1 MILNSLES
9 ETMHKSV
16 LLQEVLAHLSPKE
29 GEVFI
34 DATIGFGGH
43 AEAILRAIGPK
54 GTLLGLDQD
63 QEAVDWLKANLAPK
77 YPNLIIEKANFSQIS
92 EIADRKGLNLASG
105 ILADIGVSSYQLDQP
120 ERGFSFRE
128 NGPLDMRMDKD
139 RELTAEKILSDYGEE
154 DLVGIFQRYGEERLS
169 KTIAREIVAIRG
181 SKSLKT
187 TKTLAELV
195 EKTYQK
201 KGLKRGKIHLATQVF
216 QALRIEVN
224 DELGSLEKFLPQAID
239 LLATDGRLGVITFHS
254 MEDRIVKQYFKKEAK
269 GCICPPEI
277 PKCQCGHEKRVKIL
291 TKKPIT
297 ASKEE
302 LNENPRSR
310 SAKLRVIQKIGK

>member
-1 MILNSLES
+1 MK
-9 ETMHKSV
+9 HKSV

-92 EIADRKGLNLASG
+92 EIADRNGLNLASG

-139 RELTAEKILSDYGEE
+139 QELTAEKVLAECSER
-154 DLVGIFQRYGEERLS
+154 DLVQIFQNYGEERLS
-169 KTIAREIVAIRG
+169 KTVAKDIVARR
-181 SKSLKT
+181 KQNPLRT
-187 TKTLAELV
+187 TKDLADLV
-195 EKTYQK
+195 ELAYQR
-201 KGLKRGKIHLATQVF
+201 KGLKKGKIHPATRVF

-239 LLATDGRLGVITFHS
+239 LLATDGRLGVIMFHS
-254 MEDRIVKQYFKKEAK
+254 LEDRIVKQYFQKEAR

-310 SAKLRVIQKIGK
+310 SAKLRVIQKIK